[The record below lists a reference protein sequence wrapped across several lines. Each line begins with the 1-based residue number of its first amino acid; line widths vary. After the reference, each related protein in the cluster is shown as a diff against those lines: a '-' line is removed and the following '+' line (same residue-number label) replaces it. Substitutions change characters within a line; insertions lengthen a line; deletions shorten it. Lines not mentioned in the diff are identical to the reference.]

1 MHRPVSQFKVTV
13 ILADKATAGYSGTL
27 LHTYK
32 TWYKSQHTVSTAIII
47 PNITTTKA
55 NNSLKYHMVSINL
68 FAHDFF
74 NDVASSSKRSWDK
87 QYDN

>member
-13 ILADKATAGYSGTL
+13 SLADKATAGYSGTL

-32 TWYKSQHTVSTAIII
+32 TWYKSQQTVSTAIRI

-55 NNSLKYHMVSINL
+55 SNSVKYCGL
-68 FAHDFF
+68 FIYLFIYAWFL
-74 NDVASSSKRSWDK
+74 
-87 QYDN
+87 Q